1 MTPQVLVV
9 GGGMITHDQILPSLL
24 HLRDTGVISKIDVV
38 ASRVS
43 TVKTFVT
50 RSRTETSQHTLNRE
64 ISLSPHYTK
73 S

>member
-1 MTPQVLVV
+1 
-9 GGGMITHDQILPSLL
+9 MITHDQILPSLL

-43 TVKTFVT
+43 TVKDACATL
-50 RSRTETSQHTLNRE
+50 SRTGTSQRTRNRE
-64 ISLSPHYTK
+64 ISLSPHSTK